1 MKSAYN
7 KNYDC
12 KPKTNTS
19 YNKRENIFIS
29 ILYEKRFA
37 KRFRDKLKVRKKY
50 KKLKKYISNW
60 SPTIDDLNDIADLV
74 KFAELV
80 YSYKNNIF
88 YSPIYSSRNYDP
100 NTNGFIV
107 NSPYYRNLILIK
119 LDLITSTVLMEIRRK
134 GEINDDYYQDITEC
148 KLLYTIKFVN
158 NNWVE
163 TTECRNELLV
173 DTVIEAISSAVL
185 EVFDYCY
192 HNNYS
197 KNIKIINGLI
207 GD

>member
-12 KPKTNTS
+12 KSKTNIS

-37 KRFRDKLKVRKKY
+37 KRFRDKLKARKKY

-80 YSYKNNIF
+80 YSYENNIF
-88 YSPIYSSRNYDP
+88 FSPIYSSKNYDP
-100 NTNGFIV
+100 NTNGFII
-107 NSPYYRNLILIK
+107 NSPYYRNLILVK
-119 LDLITSTVLMEIRRK
+119 LDLLTSTVLMEIRAKRETD
-134 GEINDDYYQDITEC
+134 GGYYQDITEC

-163 TTECRNELLV
+163 TPECRNELLV
-173 DTVIEAISSAVL
+173 DMLIEIISSAAL

-197 KNIKIINGLI
+197 KFIKNRDDYYDL
-207 GD
+207 

>member
-7 KNYDC
+7 KRYYNS
-12 KPKTNTS
+12 TQNVVV
-19 YNKRENIFIS
+19 NKRENIFIN

-37 KRFRDKLKVRKKY
+37 KTFISKIKVKKKY
-50 KKLKKYISNW
+50 NKLRKYIHNW

-80 YSYKNNIF
+80 YSYENNMF
-88 YSPIYSSRNYDP
+88 CSPIYSSKNYDI

-119 LDLITSTVLMEIRRK
+119 LDLLTSTVLMEIRRK
-134 GEINDDYYQDITEC
+134 RETNGGYYEDITEC

-163 TTECRNELLV
+163 TPECRNELLV
-173 DTVIEAISSAVL
+173 DMIIEVISSAAL

-192 HNNYS
+192 KNKFIHNLKLLDNLYE
-197 KNIKIINGLI
+197 
-207 GD
+207 

>member
-12 KPKTNTS
+12 KPKTNIN
-19 YNKRENIFIS
+19 YNKRENIFIN

-37 KRFRDKLKVRKKY
+37 KRFRDKLKARKKY

-134 GEINDDYYQDITEC
+134 GEINDDYYKDITEC
-148 KLLYTIKFVN
+148 KLLYAIKFVN

-163 TTECRNELLV
+163 TAECRNELLV